1 MTKEL
6 IQKNI
11 KLSAELDQYISGN
24 PSVFR
29 GIPAGA
35 NIIITS
41 AGDSVLSAAN
51 ISIAK
56 SSRSSKLVEAHKS
69 GGKWVFSTFKR
80 A

>member
-11 KLSAELDQYISGN
+11 KLSAELDRYISGN
-24 PSVFR
+24 PSVFQNV
-29 GIPAGA
+29 PAGA

-41 AGDSVLSAAN
+41 AGDATLSAAN
-51 ISIAK
+51 ISIAQN
-56 SSRSSKLVEAHKS
+56 SRSSKLFEAHKT
-69 GGKWVFSTFKR
+69 GGKWLFRAFKR